1 MTDTETNQQD
11 PHAALE
17 QAAQHLYD
25 AECALHIARQ
35 TRVDA
40 WITAAADHLHLAVLE
55 LDAADHALA
64 DHALTG
70 TQRTGAATTHAS
82 VA

>member
-55 LDAADHALA
+55 LDAADN
-64 DHALTG
+64 ALTD
-70 TQRTGAATTHAS
+70 TQRTPTTKHAS

>member
-1 MTDTETNQQD
+1 MTNTETNQQD

-55 LDAADHALA
+55 LDSADHALA
-64 DHALTG
+64 D
-70 TQRTGAATTHAS
+70 TQRTLAATSHAS

>member
-55 LDAADHALA
+55 LDSADRALA
-64 DHALTG
+64 D
-70 TQRTGAATTHAS
+70 TQQTRAATTHAS

>member
-55 LDAADHALA
+55 LDAADN
-64 DHALTG
+64 ALTAAE
-70 TQRTGAATTHAS
+70 RTPTTKHTS

>member
-1 MTDTETNQQD
+1 MTGTETNQQD

-17 QAAQHLYD
+17 HAAQHLYD

-55 LDAADHALA
+55 LDSADHALA
-64 DHALTG
+64 D
-70 TQRTGAATTHAS
+70 TQPAGAPTSHAS

>member
-55 LDAADHALA
+55 LDAAHN
-64 DHALTG
+64 ALTAAE
-70 TQRTGAATTHAS
+70 RTPTTKHAS

>member
-1 MTDTETNQQD
+1 MTNTETNQQD

-55 LDAADHALA
+55 LDSADHALA
-64 DHALTG
+64 D
-70 TQRTGAATTHAS
+70 TQRTPTTKHAS

>member
-40 WITAAADHLHLAVLE
+40 WITAAE
-55 LDAADHALA
+55 
-64 DHALTG
+64 
-70 TQRTGAATTHAS
+70 RTPTTKHAS

>member
-1 MTDTETNQQD
+1 MTNTEPNQQD

-40 WITAAADHLHLAVLE
+40 WITAAADH
-55 LDAADHALA
+55 ALA
-64 DHALTG
+64 DAQPTL
-70 TQRTGAATTHAS
+70 AATSHAS